1 MKTKITVIT
10 AILLAASI
18 PSWGTTIY
26 GSVTASYTG
35 SGAADTM
42 NIWGGGL
49 TNYSVAGGA
58 LLLNK
63 TSGTGDGTKLNNGI
77 VGVFCIDLLETA
89 ASSSKKYDV
98 IMPGDGPRPTT
109 FLGSSMGEVK
119 ADYLSELWGRYY
131 DSAWS
136 TGGSYSNSQKEA
148 AGAFAAAVW
157 EIVYEDVPST
167 PAGWDVTVD
176 STLGGKGFKASGL
189 NSQLANSWLHSLN
202 GTGPMADLRALS
214 YCGSQDFIVS
224 LGTLNVPEPTTVA
237 LAAMGLLFIVR
248 KRK

>member
-10 AILLAASI
+10 AILLLASM
-18 PSWGTTIY
+18 PALATTIY
-26 GSVTASYTG
+26 GSVTGSYTG
-35 SGAADTM
+35 LGAADSMT
-42 NIWGGGL
+42 IWGGGL
-49 TNYSVAGGA
+49 SNYNVSSGA

-63 TSGTGDGTKLNNGI
+63 TAGTGDGTKLNNGI

-98 IMPGDGPRPTT
+98 LMAEDGPRPTN
-109 FLGSSMGEVK
+109 FLGGGMGEVK

-131 DSAWS
+131 DAAWT
-136 TGGSYSNSQKEA
+136 TGHYTTAQKEA

-157 EIVYEDVPST
+157 EIVYENVPST
-167 PAGWDVTVD
+167 PAGWDVSVD
-176 STLGGKGFKASGL
+176 STQGGKGFKATGL
-189 NSQLANSWLHSLN
+189 NSQLANNWLHSLD
-202 GTGPMADLRALS
+202 GTGPKADLRALS

-224 LGTLNVPEPTTVA
+224 VGTLNVPEPTTLA
-237 LAAMGLLFIVR
+237 LAAMGLFFVVR